1 MTNFFLLRFQESRS
15 NYTEGV
21 LTVSGTPTYTNVGTE
36 QVDSVPHSRSVD
48 AVPFRIDQM
57 PHSNS
62 QVLAGTKTMTEI
74 RRESSDTDPTKTHFD
89 SLPKV

>member
-1 MTNFFLLRFQESRS
+1 MTNYFLLRFQERRS
-15 NYTEGV
+15 NSTEGV
-21 LTVSGTPTYTNVGTE
+21 LSASGTQTYTNVRRE
-36 QVDSVPHSRSVD
+36 QVDSDPHSHSFD
-48 AVPFRIDQM
+48 AVPFRIDQI
-57 PHSNS
+57 PHSNL